1 MGLADEIS
9 KQFGRA
15 GLYTYSLFKYSKTV
29 LDQINPALE
38 LGRSFIRSEWQRN
51 YAPLALLWKGIGR
64 FVAQRPQYRIL
75 YGPVSVSDDYHTL
88 SRRLMVE
95 FLKTNRLIVELA
107 EQVKPRRPVRLLKRG
122 LSRDIELPY
131 LKDIDGLSN
140 LIAFIEGHQRDVPV
154 LLRHYL
160 KLGGRVMGF
169 NVDKQFGNCIDALIV
184 VDLLAADPRI
194 LQRYM
199 GRSGIDGFLSYHSQG
214 RPDQRTRLPIAV

>member
-1 MGLADEIS
+1 M
-9 KQFGRA
+9 
-15 GLYTYSLFKYSKTV
+15 V

-95 FLKTNRLIVELA
+95 FLKTNRLIAELA
-107 EQVKPRRPVRLLKRG
+107 EQVKPWRPVRLLKRG

-140 LIAFIEGHQRDVPV
+140 LIAFIEGHKRDVPV

-199 GRSGIDGFLSYHSQG
+199 GSSGIDGFLSYHGQG
-214 RPDQRTRLPIAV
+214 RPDQGTRLPIAV